1 MKSHPY
7 ASPGTQGTLDTS
19 VLTDVGIDQAVD
31 VGKTLASR
39 ADLNL
44 GPTVIVSPMG
54 RAQQTL
60 SCVRDEFRNGGNSKD
75 FEKVEVVHD
84 IREIELHEW

>member
-1 MKSHPY
+1 M
-7 ASPGTQGTLDTS
+7 DTS
-19 VLTDVGIDQAVD
+19 VLTKLGIEQAVD
-31 VGKTLASR
+31 AGRTLASR

-44 GPTVIVSPMG
+44 GPTAIVSSMG

-60 SCVRDEFRNGGNSKD
+60 ACVRDEFRKSGNSKD
-75 FEKVEVVHD
+75 FEKVEVVHN